1 MTDILKSTRLSILL
15 MIAVAPF
22 VIQAQDTSNG
32 AATSATPATAP
43 ARPAAP
49 AQTPAATDKKKPKKV
64 WTNED
69 VRSVKGGISV
79 VGDADK
85 SSIDLDTKKSS
96 QTTVGKDLRQQRIE
110 YYRNQIQQLQAQIE
124 TADKRI
130 SQLKNFKG
138 ENTAPS
144 GGINPSQGYNMVPL
158 EDQLKQLE
166 EKKKKLQAKIED
178 VESDA
183 RTNGIE
189 SGELR

>member
-96 QTTVGKDLRQQRIE
+96 QTTGGKDLRQQRIE